1 MPDFGFPFFEGRH
14 MHPGMPVVLP
24 HRAARLAGLLM
35 TLLGVLAVSCP
46 PAAAQELK
54 KAVLIPQWEPQAQFA
69 GYYVALA
76 KGFYRQRGV
85 DMTILRGGPKSPPS
99 TLVAD
104 GRATFGTFFLATA
117 LRLRSEG
124 LPLVNICQLVRRSSL
139 LLIAKKDSGILAPK
153 DLDGRKVSMWGAEFR
168 LQQET
173 FFRDAGVR
181 VVPKPQGFTVDLFL
195 RGGVD
200 AVSGM
205 LYNEYHTILN
215 SGFDP
220 EELTVFSMDEHGL
233 NFPEDG
239 IYCLDTTWRDDPGL
253 CRAVAEA
260 SVEGWTWAFAN
271 PEQALDI
278 VMSHVNA
285 ANLPTNR
292 MHQKWMLAR
301 MKDIIMP
308 PGVTAPIGS
317 LSQAEF
323 DAVVTAMSR
332 AHILSDIP
340 PYEAFYAHPDK

>member
-1 MPDFGFPFFEGRH
+1 MSVVSPLR
-14 MHPGMPVVLP
+14 PG
-24 HRAARLAGLLM
+24 HLAGLLIA
-35 TLLGVLAVSCP
+35 LLGLLAAPCP

-99 TLVAD
+99 RLLAE

-124 LPLVNICQLVRRSSL
+124 LPLVNICQIVRRSSL
-139 LLIAKKDSGILAPK
+139 LLIARKDSGIREPR
-153 DLDGRKVSMWGAEFR
+153 DLDGRKVSMWGPEFR

-173 FFRDAGVR
+173 FFRDCGVR
-181 VVPKPQGFTVDLFL
+181 VIPRPQGFTVDLFL

-215 SGFDP
+215 TGLDP
-220 EELTVFSMDEHGL
+220 DELTVFSMDEHGL
-233 NFPEDG
+233 SFPEDG
-239 IYCLDTTWRDDPGL
+239 IYCLDKTWREDPDL

-260 SVEGWTWAFAN
+260 SLEGWRWAFAN
-271 PEQALDI
+271 PDKALDI

-301 MKDIIMP
+301 MQDIISP
-308 PGVTAPIGS
+308 QGVAAAPGS
-317 LSQAEF
+317 LSRAEY

-332 AHILSDIP
+332 ANILADIP
-340 PYEAFYAHPDK
+340 PYEAFYANPSK

>member
-1 MPDFGFPFFEGRH
+1 MSVVFP
-14 MHPGMPVVLP
+14 L
-24 HRAARLAGLLM
+24 RAARLAGLFFALFG
-35 TLLGVLAVSCP
+35 LVAACPLAT
-46 PAAAQELK
+46 AQELK

-99 TLVAD
+99 RLLAD

-117 LRLRSEG
+117 LRLRTEG
-124 LPLVNICQLVRRSSL
+124 LPLVNICQIVRRSSL
-139 LLIAKKDSGILAPK
+139 LLIARKDSGIREPR
-153 DLDGRKVSMWGAEFR
+153 DLDGRKVSMWGPEFR

-173 FFRDAGVR
+173 FFRDCGVR
-181 VVPKPQGFTVDLFL
+181 VIPRPQGFTVDLFL

-215 SGFDP
+215 TGLDP
-220 EELTVFSMDEHGL
+220 DELTVFPMDEHGL
-233 NFPEDG
+233 SFPEDG
-239 IYCLDTTWRDDPGL
+239 IYCLDKTWREDPDL

-260 SVEGWTWAFAN
+260 SLEGWRWAFAN
-271 PEQALDI
+271 PDKALDI

-301 MKDIIMP
+301 MQDIISP
-308 PGVTAPIGS
+308 QGVAAAPGS
-317 LSQAEF
+317 LSRAEY

-332 AHILSDIP
+332 ANILADIP
-340 PYEAFYAHPDK
+340 PYEAFYADPSK